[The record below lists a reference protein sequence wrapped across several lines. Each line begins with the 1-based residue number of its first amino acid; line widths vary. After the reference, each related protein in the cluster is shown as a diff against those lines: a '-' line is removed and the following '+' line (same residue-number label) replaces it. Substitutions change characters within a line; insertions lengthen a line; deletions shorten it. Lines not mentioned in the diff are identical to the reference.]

1 MGKIKIGNYT
11 IGKNEKPFLIGEA
24 GINHNGEIEKA
35 FEMIEVAKKAG
46 LHSIKFQTF
55 NADEFINDKSLMYT
69 YTSNGK
75 KITESQYDMFKRCEF
90 AEDQWY
96 KIKEKC
102 EQEEILF
109 LSTPENESDLE
120 LLLKIGIPAIKVGS
134 DELINIPLLQKF
146 SKTKLPIIISS
157 GMSTLEEISESL
169 KVIGSDEGYPLILL
183 VTTSEYPT
191 PSNNVNLLKFETLKE
206 SFPKI
211 PLGFSD
217 HTQGSLASSLAVAK
231 GAIIFEKHFTL
242 NHNFSGPDHWF
253 SANPNELK
261 EWANSINIS
270 YSMMGS
276 KDIVPTQAEMNL
288 KKTARR
294 SVFAIDDI
302 EQGEKFSIKNIG
314 LRRPGNGM
322 PPKNFKNILGKIS
335 SKSFKKGEMIEL

>member
-120 LLLKIGIPAIKVGS
+120 LLLKI
-134 DELINIPLLQKF
+134 
-146 SKTKLPIIISS
+146 
-157 GMSTLEEISESL
+157 
-169 KVIGSDEGYPLILL
+169 
-183 VTTSEYPT
+183 
-191 PSNNVNLLKFETLKE
+191 
-206 SFPKI
+206 FP
-211 PLGFSD
+211 
-217 HTQGSLASSLAVAK
+217 
-231 GAIIFEKHFTL
+231 
-242 NHNFSGPDHWF
+242 
-253 SANPNELK
+253 
-261 EWANSINIS
+261 
-270 YSMMGS
+270 YY
-276 KDIVPTQAEMNL
+276 
-288 KKTARR
+288 
-294 SVFAIDDI
+294 
-302 EQGEKFSIKNIG
+302 
-314 LRRPGNGM
+314 
-322 PPKNFKNILGKIS
+322 
-335 SKSFKKGEMIEL
+335 